1 MFQHILA
8 TEFNNSG
15 YTLVG
20 TLVLTDYVSF
30 EKVQNVIDAKIDKR
44 NLRVDYQQTTGLNI
58 NITIDSIYRSDNEQV
73 LKINLDGSAIN
84 AKEKSEFVLN
94 IPPVNEFCH
103 ITGNV
108 LYQPEP
114 VIVISFSDILQANQD
129 LTGLIQLNANRHQSC
144 CR

>member
-1 MFQHILA
+1 M
-8 TEFNNSG
+8 
-15 YTLVG
+15 
-20 TLVLTDYVSF
+20 
-30 EKVQNVIDAKIDKR
+30 IDAKIDKR

-129 LTGLIQLNANRHQSC
+129 LTGLIQLNGKSPSQVVVDKNVVRVYP
-144 CR
+144 RITEYGTL